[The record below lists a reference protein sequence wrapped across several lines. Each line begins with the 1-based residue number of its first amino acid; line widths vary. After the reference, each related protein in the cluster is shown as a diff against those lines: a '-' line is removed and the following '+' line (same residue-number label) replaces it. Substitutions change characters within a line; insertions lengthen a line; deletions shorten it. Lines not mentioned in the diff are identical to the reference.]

1 MANLTIM
8 SEKQEEIFNEVD
20 QMKIHNM
27 LELFDDVELSKEQRA
42 ELLRRMSTIRYNAVT
57 GNSGTSVRNFGVFKG
72 KKFLGVQNC
81 NEVELAIT
89 QVTKIGGSFE
99 RDAFRFFAEKINYN
113 INGYHEIVQ
122 HIKEICEHL
131 PRVNARQLIPV
142 RLVATKLALK
152 YDTDYYDVFLN
163 CHLELISELD
173 QFNYYCNQL
182 KTK

>member
-8 SEKQEEIFNEVD
+8 SEKQEEVFNEVD

-27 LELFDDVELSKEQRA
+27 LELFDGVELSKEQRA

-99 RDAFRFFAEKINYN
+99 SDAFRFFAEKINYN

-122 HIKEICEHL
+122 HIKEICEYL

-152 YDTDYYDVFLN
+152 YDTDYYDIFLN
-163 CHLELISELD
+163 CHLDIIEELD
-173 QFNYYCNQL
+173 QFNHYYNQL
-182 KTK
+182 KEK